1 MFSVLKKISDFA
13 GTRRGLLKKSMA
25 VAFLGAVFAA
35 LQFAALMLTLDI
47 LVGGVDLRIWPVIGV
62 MMVSVV
68 GRAACSYWSTNAE
81 TETGYFMVA
90 EKRIHIGDRLRYIPM
105 GYFND
110 NSLGNITAVVTTTLS
125 DVENNAARCLVSVI
139 GGFLNTLGLCLG
151 LTVADWRLG
160 LLAIVGILAYLGVTE
175 LSQRAMLKTGPAR
188 QHAQMNLVEAVL
200 EYIQGMSVVKSYGLD
215 KDSGQAVQ
223 RTVDE
228 SCDKA
233 LSLEKSVIPWMGL
246 RQVVVRVFSVA
257 IAVCALAFYSG
268 GTLSLA
274 RCLLM
279 LVASFMLYAELES
292 AGNMADNLQM
302 LGASMDKAN
311 SIDDTPV
318 MDIDGAE
325 LTTADASVEFQ
336 DVSFAYGDRTILDHV
351 SLTVPSGSTTAVVGP
366 SGGGK
371 TTLCNLIARFWD
383 VQSGKITVGGYDV
396 REYKLDSLMKNIS
409 MVFQSVYL
417 FNDTVENN
425 IKFGRPDA
433 THEQVVAAA
442 RAACCHDFIMALP
455 DGYDTVLGEGGGSLS
470 GGEKQRIS
478 IARAMLKDA
487 PIVILDE
494 ATASVDPEN
503 EAELQ
508 AAISALTRGKTLIMI
523 AHRLNTV
530 RNADQILVLS
540 GGHIVQRGTAMRTK
554 SWTGKGQECTHTRN
568 GCEQSKHTS
577 HPDIKRTRRSRS
589 WDTHLTRRCV
599 AGIGNIRKVEICTGI
614 SSGRLCIHR
623 SKRRRRWPTIMPMG
637 ATIRKPLRPWDMS
650 TGIVCGNGCWKRG
663 RRRDRLVCRGEM
675 S

>member
-47 LVGGVDLRIWPVIGV
+47 LVGGADLRIWPVVGV
-62 MMVSVV
+62 MVVSVI

-90 EKRIHIGDRLRYIPM
+90 EKRVHIGDRLRYIPM

-160 LLAIVGILAYLGVTE
+160 LLAIAGILAYLGVTE

-233 LSLEKSVIPWMGL
+233 LSLEKSVVPWMGL

-311 SIDDTPV
+311 SIDNTPV
-318 MDIDGAE
+318 MDIEGAE
-325 LTTADASVEFQ
+325 LTPADASVEFQ

-351 SLTVPSGSTTAVVGP
+351 SLTVPAGSTTAVVGP

-383 VQSGKITVGGYDV
+383 VQDGKITVGGHDV

-409 MVFQSVYL
+409 MVFQAVYL

-442 RAACCHDFIMALP
+442 KAACCHDFILALP

-508 AAISALTRGKTLIMI
+508 AAISALTKGKTLIMI

-540 GGHIVQRGTAMRTK
+540 GGHIVQRGTH
-554 SWTGKGQECTHTRN
+554 QELLAQGGLYADFVGVRQEALN
-568 GCEQSKHTS
+568 WKL
-577 HPDIKRTRRSRS
+577 
-589 WDTHLTRRCV
+589 DT
-599 AGIGNIRKVEICTGI
+599 
-614 SSGRLCIHR
+614 
-623 SKRRRRWPTIMPMG
+623 
-637 ATIRKPLRPWDMS
+637 
-650 TGIVCGNGCWKRG
+650 
-663 RRRDRLVCRGEM
+663 
-675 S
+675 

>member
-47 LVGGVDLRIWPVIGV
+47 LVGGADLRIWPVIGV
-62 MMVSVV
+62 MVVSVV

-160 LLAIVGILAYLGVTE
+160 LLAIAGILAYLGVTE

-233 LSLEKSVIPWMGL
+233 LSLEKSVVPWMGL

-268 GTLSLA
+268 GTLSLG

-325 LTTADASVEFQ
+325 LTPADTSVEFQ

-351 SLTVPSGSTTAVVGP
+351 SLTVPSGSITAVVGP

-530 RNADQILVLS
+530 RNANQILVLS
-540 GGHIVQRGTAMRTK
+540 GGHIVQRGTH
-554 SWTGKGQECTHTRN
+554 QELMAQGGLYADFVGVRQ
-568 GCEQSKHTS
+568 EALRWKL
-577 HPDIKRTRRSRS
+577 
-589 WDTHLTRRCV
+589 DT
-599 AGIGNIRKVEICTGI
+599 
-614 SSGRLCIHR
+614 
-623 SKRRRRWPTIMPMG
+623 
-637 ATIRKPLRPWDMS
+637 
-650 TGIVCGNGCWKRG
+650 
-663 RRRDRLVCRGEM
+663 
-675 S
+675 

>member
-47 LVGGVDLRIWPVIGV
+47 LVGGADLRIWPVIGV
-62 MMVSVV
+62 MVVSVV

-160 LLAIVGILAYLGVTE
+160 LLAIAGILAYLGVTE

-233 LSLEKSVIPWMGL
+233 LSLEKSVVPWMGL

-274 RCLLM
+274 RCFLM

-325 LTTADASVEFQ
+325 LTPADTSVEFQ

-351 SLTVPSGSTTAVVGP
+351 SLTVPSGSITAVVGP

-530 RNADQILVLS
+530 RNANQILVLS
-540 GGHIVQRGTAMRTK
+540 GGHIVQRGTH
-554 SWTGKGQECTHTRN
+554 QELMAQGGLYADFVGVRQ
-568 GCEQSKHTS
+568 EALRWKL
-577 HPDIKRTRRSRS
+577 
-589 WDTHLTRRCV
+589 DT
-599 AGIGNIRKVEICTGI
+599 
-614 SSGRLCIHR
+614 
-623 SKRRRRWPTIMPMG
+623 
-637 ATIRKPLRPWDMS
+637 
-650 TGIVCGNGCWKRG
+650 
-663 RRRDRLVCRGEM
+663 
-675 S
+675 

>member
-47 LVGGVDLRIWPVIGV
+47 LVGGADLRIWPVIGV

-151 LTVADWRLG
+151 LTVAEWRLG

-292 AGNMADNLQM
+292 AVGRCTLRANCTLSQAR
-302 LGASMDKAN
+302 LGASSAEADTGAKAAEETASFTSRDEPPSASN
-311 SIDDTPV
+311 PPCVSARSRRLREAASPRSSSPTMPA
-318 MDIDGAE
+318 MRSRRRAGLQPPPPGAE
-325 LTTADASVEFQ
+325 TSM
-336 DVSFAYGDRTILDHV
+336 G
-351 SLTVPSGSTTAVVGP
+351 
-366 SGGGK
+366 
-371 TTLCNLIARFWD
+371 
-383 VQSGKITVGGYDV
+383 V
-396 REYKLDSLMKNIS
+396 RS
-409 MVFQSVYL
+409 
-417 FNDTVENN
+417 
-425 IKFGRPDA
+425 P
-433 THEQVVAAA
+433 
-442 RAACCHDFIMALP
+442 
-455 DGYDTVLGEGGGSLS
+455 
-470 GGEKQRIS
+470 
-478 IARAMLKDA
+478 
-487 PIVILDE
+487 
-494 ATASVDPEN
+494 
-503 EAELQ
+503 
-508 AAISALTRGKTLIMI
+508 
-523 AHRLNTV
+523 
-530 RNADQILVLS
+530 
-540 GGHIVQRGTAMRTK
+540 
-554 SWTGKGQECTHTRN
+554 
-568 GCEQSKHTS
+568 
-577 HPDIKRTRRSRS
+577 
-589 WDTHLTRRCV
+589 
-599 AGIGNIRKVEICTGI
+599 
-614 SSGRLCIHR
+614 
-623 SKRRRRWPTIMPMG
+623 
-637 ATIRKPLRPWDMS
+637 
-650 TGIVCGNGCWKRG
+650 
-663 RRRDRLVCRGEM
+663 
-675 S
+675 

>member
-47 LVGGVDLRIWPVIGV
+47 LVGGADLRIWPVIGV

-160 LLAIVGILAYLGVTE
+160 LLAIAGILAYLGVTE

-233 LSLEKSVIPWMGL
+233 LSLEKSVVPWMGL

-325 LTTADASVEFQ
+325 LTPADTSVEFQ

-351 SLTVPSGSTTAVVGP
+351 SLTVPSGSITAVVGP

-530 RNADQILVLS
+530 RNANQILVLS
-540 GGHIVQRGTAMRTK
+540 GGHIVQRGTH
-554 SWTGKGQECTHTRN
+554 QELMAQGGLYADFVGVRQ
-568 GCEQSKHTS
+568 EALRWKL
-577 HPDIKRTRRSRS
+577 
-589 WDTHLTRRCV
+589 DT
-599 AGIGNIRKVEICTGI
+599 
-614 SSGRLCIHR
+614 
-623 SKRRRRWPTIMPMG
+623 
-637 ATIRKPLRPWDMS
+637 
-650 TGIVCGNGCWKRG
+650 
-663 RRRDRLVCRGEM
+663 
-675 S
+675 

>member
-47 LVGGVDLRIWPVIGV
+47 LVGGADLRIWPVIGV
-62 MMVSVV
+62 MVVSVV
-68 GRAACSYWSTNAE
+68 GRAACSYWSTNVE

-160 LLAIVGILAYLGVTE
+160 LLAIAGILAYLGVTE

-233 LSLEKSVIPWMGL
+233 LSLEKSVVPWMGL

-325 LTTADASVEFQ
+325 LTPADTSVEFQ

-351 SLTVPSGSTTAVVGP
+351 SLTVPSGSITAVVGP

-540 GGHIVQRGTAMRTK
+540 GGHIVQRGTH
-554 SWTGKGQECTHTRN
+554 QELMAQGGLYADFVGVRQ
-568 GCEQSKHTS
+568 EALRWKL
-577 HPDIKRTRRSRS
+577 
-589 WDTHLTRRCV
+589 DT
-599 AGIGNIRKVEICTGI
+599 
-614 SSGRLCIHR
+614 
-623 SKRRRRWPTIMPMG
+623 
-637 ATIRKPLRPWDMS
+637 
-650 TGIVCGNGCWKRG
+650 
-663 RRRDRLVCRGEM
+663 
-675 S
+675 

>member
-35 LQFAALMLTLDI
+35 LQFAAVMLTLDI
-47 LVGGVDLRIWPVIGV
+47 LVGGADLRIWPVIGV
-62 MMVSVV
+62 MVVSVV

-160 LLAIVGILAYLGVTE
+160 LLAIAGILAYLGVTE

-233 LSLEKSVIPWMGL
+233 LSLEKSVVPWMGL

-268 GTLSLA
+268 GTLSLG

-325 LTTADASVEFQ
+325 LTPADTSVEFQ

-351 SLTVPSGSTTAVVGP
+351 SLTVPSGSITAVVGP

-508 AAISALTRGKTLIMI
+508 AAISALTRGKTLITI

-540 GGHIVQRGTAMRTK
+540 GGHIVQRGTH
-554 SWTGKGQECTHTRN
+554 QELMAQGGLYADFVGVRQ
-568 GCEQSKHTS
+568 EALRWKL
-577 HPDIKRTRRSRS
+577 
-589 WDTHLTRRCV
+589 DT
-599 AGIGNIRKVEICTGI
+599 
-614 SSGRLCIHR
+614 
-623 SKRRRRWPTIMPMG
+623 
-637 ATIRKPLRPWDMS
+637 
-650 TGIVCGNGCWKRG
+650 
-663 RRRDRLVCRGEM
+663 
-675 S
+675 

>member
-47 LVGGVDLRIWPVIGV
+47 LVGGADLRIWPVIGV

-160 LLAIVGILAYLGVTE
+160 LLAIAGILAYLGVTE

-233 LSLEKSVIPWMGL
+233 LSLEKSVVPWMGL

-325 LTTADASVEFQ
+325 LTPADTSVEFQ

-351 SLTVPSGSTTAVVGP
+351 SLTVPSGSITAVVGP

-383 VQSGKITVGGYDV
+383 VQGGKITVGGHDV

-540 GGHIVQRGTAMRTK
+540 GGHIVQRGTH
-554 SWTGKGQECTHTRN
+554 QELMAQGGLYADFVGVRQ
-568 GCEQSKHTS
+568 EALRWKL
-577 HPDIKRTRRSRS
+577 
-589 WDTHLTRRCV
+589 DT
-599 AGIGNIRKVEICTGI
+599 
-614 SSGRLCIHR
+614 
-623 SKRRRRWPTIMPMG
+623 
-637 ATIRKPLRPWDMS
+637 
-650 TGIVCGNGCWKRG
+650 
-663 RRRDRLVCRGEM
+663 
-675 S
+675 

>member
-47 LVGGVDLRIWPVIGV
+47 LVGGADLRIWPVIGV
-62 MMVSVV
+62 MVVSVV

-160 LLAIVGILAYLGVTE
+160 LLAIAGILAYLGVTE

-233 LSLEKSVIPWMGL
+233 LSLEKSVVPWMGL

-325 LTTADASVEFQ
+325 LTPADTSVEFQ

-351 SLTVPSGSTTAVVGP
+351 SLTVPSGSITAVVGP

-478 IARAMLKDA
+478 IARAMLKAA

-540 GGHIVQRGTAMRTK
+540 GGHIVQRGTH
-554 SWTGKGQECTHTRN
+554 QELMAQGGLYADFVGVRQ
-568 GCEQSKHTS
+568 EALRWKL
-577 HPDIKRTRRSRS
+577 
-589 WDTHLTRRCV
+589 DT
-599 AGIGNIRKVEICTGI
+599 
-614 SSGRLCIHR
+614 
-623 SKRRRRWPTIMPMG
+623 
-637 ATIRKPLRPWDMS
+637 
-650 TGIVCGNGCWKRG
+650 
-663 RRRDRLVCRGEM
+663 
-675 S
+675 

>member
-233 LSLEKSVIPWMGL
+233 LSLEKSVVPWMGL

-325 LTTADASVEFQ
+325 LTPADTSVEFQ

-351 SLTVPSGSTTAVVGP
+351 SLTVPSGSITAVVGP

-470 GGEKQRIS
+470 GGEKHRIS

-530 RNADQILVLS
+530 RNANQILVLS
-540 GGHIVQRGTAMRTK
+540 GGHIVQRGTH
-554 SWTGKGQECTHTRN
+554 QELMAQGGLYADFVGVRQ
-568 GCEQSKHTS
+568 EALRWKL
-577 HPDIKRTRRSRS
+577 
-589 WDTHLTRRCV
+589 DT
-599 AGIGNIRKVEICTGI
+599 
-614 SSGRLCIHR
+614 
-623 SKRRRRWPTIMPMG
+623 
-637 ATIRKPLRPWDMS
+637 
-650 TGIVCGNGCWKRG
+650 
-663 RRRDRLVCRGEM
+663 
-675 S
+675 

>member
-47 LVGGVDLRIWPVIGV
+47 LVGGADLRIWPVIGV
-62 MMVSVV
+62 MVVSVV

-160 LLAIVGILAYLGVTE
+160 LLAIAGILAYLGVTE

-233 LSLEKSVIPWMGL
+233 LSLEKSVVPWMGL

-325 LTTADASVEFQ
+325 LTPADTSVEFQ

-351 SLTVPSGSTTAVVGP
+351 SLTVPSGSITAVVGP

-478 IARAMLKDA
+478 VARAMLKDA

-540 GGHIVQRGTAMRTK
+540 GGHIVQRGTH
-554 SWTGKGQECTHTRN
+554 QELMAQGGLYADFVGVRQ
-568 GCEQSKHTS
+568 EALRWKL
-577 HPDIKRTRRSRS
+577 
-589 WDTHLTRRCV
+589 DT
-599 AGIGNIRKVEICTGI
+599 
-614 SSGRLCIHR
+614 
-623 SKRRRRWPTIMPMG
+623 
-637 ATIRKPLRPWDMS
+637 
-650 TGIVCGNGCWKRG
+650 
-663 RRRDRLVCRGEM
+663 
-675 S
+675 

>member
-160 LLAIVGILAYLGVTE
+160 LLAIAGILAYLGVTE

-233 LSLEKSVIPWMGL
+233 LSLEKSVVPWMGL

-351 SLTVPSGSTTAVVGP
+351 SLTVPSGSITAVVGP

-540 GGHIVQRGTAMRTK
+540 GGHIVQRGTH
-554 SWTGKGQECTHTRN
+554 QELMAQGGLYADFVGVRQ
-568 GCEQSKHTS
+568 EALRWKL
-577 HPDIKRTRRSRS
+577 
-589 WDTHLTRRCV
+589 DT
-599 AGIGNIRKVEICTGI
+599 
-614 SSGRLCIHR
+614 
-623 SKRRRRWPTIMPMG
+623 
-637 ATIRKPLRPWDMS
+637 
-650 TGIVCGNGCWKRG
+650 
-663 RRRDRLVCRGEM
+663 
-675 S
+675 

>member
-47 LVGGVDLRIWPVIGV
+47 LVGGADLRIWPVIGV
-62 MMVSVV
+62 MVVSVV

-160 LLAIVGILAYLGVTE
+160 LLAIAGILAYLGVTE

-233 LSLEKSVIPWMGL
+233 LSLEKSVVPWMGL

-325 LTTADASVEFQ
+325 LTPADTSVEFQ

-351 SLTVPSGSTTAVVGP
+351 SLTVPSGSITAVVGP

-494 ATASVDPEN
+494 ATAFTDPEN
-503 EAELQ
+503 EDKIQ
-508 AAISALTRGKTLIMI
+508 SSIMALSKGKTLLVI
-523 AHRLNTV
+523 AHRLSTIQ
-530 RNADQILVLS
+530 NADQIVVLEK
-540 GGHIVQRGTAMRTK
+540 GHIVDQGTQA
-554 SWTGKGQECTHTRN
+554 E
-568 GCEQSKHTS
+568 
-577 HPDIKRTRRSRS
+577 
-589 WDTHLTRRCV
+589 LLRRCLLYQKLWQ
-599 AGIGNIRKVEICTGI
+599 AHIGAQGWAVT
-614 SSGRLCIHR
+614 SGA
-623 SKRRRRWPTIMPMG
+623 KEG
-637 ATIRKPLRPWDMS
+637 Q
-650 TGIVCGNGCWKRG
+650 
-663 RRRDRLVCRGEM
+663 
-675 S
+675 

>member
-47 LVGGVDLRIWPVIGV
+47 LVGGADLRIWPVIGV
-62 MMVSVV
+62 MVVSVV

-160 LLAIVGILAYLGVTE
+160 LLAIAGILAYLGVTE
-175 LSQRAMLKTGPAR
+175 LAQRAMLKTGPAR

-233 LSLEKSVIPWMGL
+233 LSLEKSVVPWMGL

-325 LTTADASVEFQ
+325 LTPADTSVEFQ

-351 SLTVPSGSTTAVVGP
+351 SLTVPSGSITAVVGP

-540 GGHIVQRGTAMRTK
+540 GGHIVQRGTP
-554 SWTGKGQECTHTRN
+554 QELMAQGGLYADFVGVRQ
-568 GCEQSKHTS
+568 EALRWKL
-577 HPDIKRTRRSRS
+577 
-589 WDTHLTRRCV
+589 DT
-599 AGIGNIRKVEICTGI
+599 
-614 SSGRLCIHR
+614 
-623 SKRRRRWPTIMPMG
+623 
-637 ATIRKPLRPWDMS
+637 
-650 TGIVCGNGCWKRG
+650 
-663 RRRDRLVCRGEM
+663 
-675 S
+675 

>member
-47 LVGGVDLRIWPVIGV
+47 LVGGADLRIWPVIGV
-62 MMVSVV
+62 MVVSVV

-160 LLAIVGILAYLGVTE
+160 LLAIAGILAYLGVTE

-188 QHAQMNLVEAVL
+188 QHAQMSLVEAVL

-233 LSLEKSVIPWMGL
+233 LSLEKSVVPWMGL

-325 LTTADASVEFQ
+325 LTPADTSVEFQ

-351 SLTVPSGSTTAVVGP
+351 SLTVPSGSITAVVGP

-442 RAACCHDFIMALP
+442 RAACCHDFIMSLP

-540 GGHIVQRGTAMRTK
+540 GGHIVQRGTH
-554 SWTGKGQECTHTRN
+554 QELMAQGGLYADFVGVRQ
-568 GCEQSKHTS
+568 EALRWKL
-577 HPDIKRTRRSRS
+577 
-589 WDTHLTRRCV
+589 DT
-599 AGIGNIRKVEICTGI
+599 
-614 SSGRLCIHR
+614 
-623 SKRRRRWPTIMPMG
+623 
-637 ATIRKPLRPWDMS
+637 
-650 TGIVCGNGCWKRG
+650 
-663 RRRDRLVCRGEM
+663 
-675 S
+675 

>member
-160 LLAIVGILAYLGVTE
+160 LLAIAGILAYLGVTE

-383 VQSGKITVGGYDV
+383 VQGGKITVGGHDV

-503 EAELQ
+503 ETELQ

-530 RNADQILVLS
+530 RNANQILVLS
-540 GGHIVQRGTAMRTK
+540 GGHIVQRGTH
-554 SWTGKGQECTHTRN
+554 QELMAQGGLYADFVGVRQ
-568 GCEQSKHTS
+568 EALRWKL
-577 HPDIKRTRRSRS
+577 
-589 WDTHLTRRCV
+589 DT
-599 AGIGNIRKVEICTGI
+599 
-614 SSGRLCIHR
+614 
-623 SKRRRRWPTIMPMG
+623 
-637 ATIRKPLRPWDMS
+637 
-650 TGIVCGNGCWKRG
+650 
-663 RRRDRLVCRGEM
+663 
-675 S
+675 

>member
-47 LVGGVDLRIWPVIGV
+47 LVGGADLRIWPVIGV
-62 MMVSVV
+62 MVVSVV

-223 RTVDE
+223 RTMDE

-233 LSLEKSVIPWMGL
+233 LSLEKSVVPWMGL

-351 SLTVPSGSTTAVVGP
+351 SLTVPSGSITAVVGP

-383 VQSGKITVGGYDV
+383 VQGGKITVGGHDV

-540 GGHIVQRGTAMRTK
+540 GGHIVQRGTH
-554 SWTGKGQECTHTRN
+554 QELMAQGGLYADFVGVRQ
-568 GCEQSKHTS
+568 EALRWKL
-577 HPDIKRTRRSRS
+577 
-589 WDTHLTRRCV
+589 DT
-599 AGIGNIRKVEICTGI
+599 
-614 SSGRLCIHR
+614 
-623 SKRRRRWPTIMPMG
+623 
-637 ATIRKPLRPWDMS
+637 
-650 TGIVCGNGCWKRG
+650 
-663 RRRDRLVCRGEM
+663 
-675 S
+675 

>member
-1 MFSVLKKISDFA
+1 MVCLRHHAAPVHYIVAHAQANERKADDGQRHIRTGKADEVEDLSLIHICILSGGCQVSGGTIQVEGQSLWALSARKRRELCGTTLGFIPQNPMTAFDPRLKM
-13 GTRRGLLKKSMA
+13 GRQMEE
-25 VAFLGAVFAA
+25 
-35 LQFAALMLTLDI
+35 TLR
-47 LVGGVDLRIWPVIGV
+47 LRIGV
-62 MMVSVV
+62 SRKEAVE
-68 GRAACSYWSTNAE
+68 RAE
-81 TETGYFMVA
+81 TLLTE
-90 EKRIHIGDRLRYIPM
+90 
-105 GYFND
+105 
-110 NSLGNITAVVTTTLS
+110 
-125 DVENNAARCLVSVI
+125 
-139 GGFLNTLGLCLG
+139 LGLSQPRRVLDSYP
-151 LTVADWRLG
+151 AQ
-160 LLAIVGILAYLGVTE
+160 
-175 LSQRAMLKTGPAR
+175 LSGGMLDVYKR
-188 QHAQMNLVEAVL
+188 QVL

-325 LTTADASVEFQ
+325 LTPADTSVEFQ

-351 SLTVPSGSTTAVVGP
+351 SLTVPSGSITAVVGP

-540 GGHIVQRGTAMRTK
+540 GGHIVQRGTH
-554 SWTGKGQECTHTRN
+554 QELMAQGGLYADFVGVRQ
-568 GCEQSKHTS
+568 EALRWKL
-577 HPDIKRTRRSRS
+577 
-589 WDTHLTRRCV
+589 DT
-599 AGIGNIRKVEICTGI
+599 
-614 SSGRLCIHR
+614 
-623 SKRRRRWPTIMPMG
+623 
-637 ATIRKPLRPWDMS
+637 
-650 TGIVCGNGCWKRG
+650 
-663 RRRDRLVCRGEM
+663 
-675 S
+675 

>member
-47 LVGGVDLRIWPVIGV
+47 LVGGADLRIWPVIGV
-62 MMVSVV
+62 MVVSVV

-160 LLAIVGILAYLGVTE
+160 LLAIAGILAYLGVTE

-233 LSLEKSVIPWMGL
+233 LSLEKSVVPWMGL

-351 SLTVPSGSTTAVVGP
+351 SLTVPSG
-366 SGGGK
+366 GGK

-383 VQSGKITVGGYDV
+383 VQGGKITVGGHDV

-540 GGHIVQRGTAMRTK
+540 GGHIVQRGTH
-554 SWTGKGQECTHTRN
+554 QELMAQGGLYADFVGVRQ
-568 GCEQSKHTS
+568 EALRWKL
-577 HPDIKRTRRSRS
+577 
-589 WDTHLTRRCV
+589 DT
-599 AGIGNIRKVEICTGI
+599 
-614 SSGRLCIHR
+614 
-623 SKRRRRWPTIMPMG
+623 
-637 ATIRKPLRPWDMS
+637 
-650 TGIVCGNGCWKRG
+650 
-663 RRRDRLVCRGEM
+663 
-675 S
+675 

>member
-160 LLAIVGILAYLGVTE
+160 LLAIAGILAYLGVTE

-233 LSLEKSVIPWMGL
+233 LSLEKSVVPWMGL

-292 AGNMADNLQM
+292 AGNMADNLHM

-325 LTTADASVEFQ
+325 LTPADTSVEFQ

-351 SLTVPSGSTTAVVGP
+351 SLTVPSGSITAVVGP

-540 GGHIVQRGTAMRTK
+540 GGHIVQRGTH
-554 SWTGKGQECTHTRN
+554 QELMAQGGLYADFVGVRQ
-568 GCEQSKHTS
+568 EALRWKL
-577 HPDIKRTRRSRS
+577 
-589 WDTHLTRRCV
+589 DT
-599 AGIGNIRKVEICTGI
+599 
-614 SSGRLCIHR
+614 
-623 SKRRRRWPTIMPMG
+623 
-637 ATIRKPLRPWDMS
+637 
-650 TGIVCGNGCWKRG
+650 
-663 RRRDRLVCRGEM
+663 
-675 S
+675 